1 MVATIAAGTSAGY
14 YLAQSEYY
22 LGGSEPPGTWIAA
35 GDGFG
40 IIAGA
45 TVERAPFERLHAAT
59 DASGH
64 TLLSNGSK
72 RIDRVPGYDMTFSA
86 PKSVSLLWALG
97 DEGLRE
103 KIEAAQAEAVQVA
116 IGVLERNAA
125 VSRRG
130 RNGLSSEAVRL
141 NVAAFQHGEARPTEH
156 SDGRVFADPQLHTH
170 AVILN
175 LARRADGTVGT
186 LDGRRLFAWK
196 MASGA
201 AYHLALAS
209 GLQQLGC
216 EIVDIGKN
224 GTFEIAAVDA
234 DLAKYFSARRAEVE
248 AALDEAGLTSSVAPA
263 LAGAITKVSRA
274 AKEAS
279 TVADDAD
286 RFAAWRNIAGA
297 LGYETD
303 RVIERAVP
311 PDLIIAG
318 TFAEARREAMVGQRL
333 QAIPEQLAQ
342 TQSVFE
348 HRHLM
353 AAVASTLVGSGAS
366 VERAGR
372 EVQALIDESIV
383 VELGA
388 DAIGE
393 MRYST
398 PDMVRIE
405 HEILAMAQ
413 DLSTRSM
420 PAPDHNLVGRL
431 IGDSILSRE
440 QADAVMA
447 ATSSIAIAVIEGA
460 AGSGKTTSLRPIV
473 EAYRATGYTVLGS
486 ATAWR
491 IANQLRDDL
500 GIEARATDAWLAG
513 SRVGKPFLDEKTLLV
528 VDEAGQLS
536 SRQMHAVLSEV
547 AQAGAKLMLA
557 GDRRQLQP
565 IGAGGALSIVAR
577 ATDFARVDK
586 IVRQKDEWARQATM
600 ALAAG
605 RTQEALTAYGERGHV
620 HLHSGQKAAVCA
632 MVDAWEQAATRQEGQ
647 ELLLLAR
654 THAQLRV
661 INAEIRSRL
670 REAGA
675 LRGPEISMDAVTASG
690 HPHQLDLAVGDE
702 VRFLMRH
709 DRLGVINGS
718 IGIVTSIFCG
728 KESDGPRIVASVDGR
743 HISFTPSDLADESG
757 RARLS
762 HAYASTIYGVQGL
775 TADRTFVLLDPACNR
790 HDAYVGLSRARETA
804 EIYADSRLIDVG
816 IRAEL
821 PLSERATAVEPDNE
835 ARVAWLGSTLSRSGI
850 KGTTLDLIAQP
861 APAPERSLLNQAAF
875 GRALEIEQP

>member
-14 YLAQSEYY
+14 YLAKSEYY

-40 IIAGA
+40 IVAGA

-103 KIEAAQAEAVQVA
+103 KIETVQAEAVQVA
-116 IGVLERNAA
+116 IGVLERNAV

-130 RNGLSSEAVRL
+130 RNGLSSEAVSL

-196 MASGA
+196 MAAGA
-201 AYHLALAS
+201 TYHLALAS
-209 GLQQLGC
+209 GVQRLGC
-216 EIVDIGKN
+216 QITNIGKN
-224 GTFEIAAVDA
+224 GMFEVAGVDA
-234 DLAKYFSARRAEVE
+234 ELREYFSARRAEVAE
-248 AALDEAGLTSSVAPA
+248 ALDGVGLTSSAAPA
-263 LAGAITKVSRA
+263 LAGAITKASRA
-274 AKEAS
+274 VKEPA
-279 TVADDAD
+279 TGTD
-286 RFAAWRNIAGA
+286 RFALWKKIAGE
-297 LGYETD
+297 LGHEAYRLD
-303 RVIERAVP
+303 ERAVQSDMDIVDAAHP
-311 PDLIIAG
+311 
-318 TFAEARREAMVGQRL
+318 EATIRERL
-333 QAIPEQLAQ
+333 QAVPEQLTQ
-342 TQSVFE
+342 TESVFE
-348 HRHLM
+348 RRHLM
-353 AAVASTLVGSGAS
+353 AAVASTLIGSGVS
-366 VERAGR
+366 VERAEG
-372 EVQALIDESIV
+372 EAQALVDEGSV

-388 DAIGE
+388 DAAGE

-398 PDMVRIE
+398 TQVIRIE
-405 HEILAMAQ
+405 REILAMTQ
-413 DLSTRSM
+413 DLSARSM
-420 PAPDHNLVGRL
+420 LAPDRNLVGRL
-431 IGDSILSRE
+431 IDDSTLSDE
-440 QADAVMA
+440 QADAVSA
-447 ATSSIAIAVIEGA
+447 ATSSTAIAVIEGA

-473 EAYRATGYTVLGS
+473 EAHRTIGYTVLGS

-491 IANQLRDDL
+491 IANQLRYDL
-500 GIEARATDAWLAG
+500 GIEARATDAWLASSG
-513 SRVGKPFLDEKTLLV
+513 VGKTFLDEKTLLV

-547 AQAGAKLMLA
+547 ARAGAKLVLV
-557 GDRRQLQP
+557 GDRRQFQP

-605 RTQEALTAYGERGHV
+605 RTHEALTAYGERGHV
-620 HLHSGQKAAVCA
+620 HLHSGQKAAVRA

-654 THAQLRV
+654 THAQLRI

-690 HPHQLDLAVGDE
+690 HPHQIDLAVGDE

-718 IGIVTSIFCG
+718 TGIVTSISSG
-728 KESDGPRIVASVDGR
+728 KESDGPRIAASVDGR

-762 HAYASTIYGVQGL
+762 HAYASTIYGGQGL

-790 HDAYVGLSRARETA
+790 HDAYVGLSRARETT
-804 EIYADSRLIDVG
+804 EIFADSRLIDVG

-821 PLSERATAVEPDNE
+821 PLSERAAAVEPDNE

-850 KGTTLDLIAQP
+850 KGTTLDLIARP

-875 GRALEIEQP
+875 GRALEVEQH